1 VSGERPPT
9 FSEWLREGFEEE
21 AAALEGTAELR
32 GLPHPDEHKATA
44 LLPGD
49 DPANHL
55 FPPKENGFLHCP
67 VANLKAMLQTGEL
80 SREDERLVRQALLLK
95 QQQANDVMDG
105 GAMPGRPAPSSPEL
119 VMKPPRRSY

>member
-32 GLPHPDEHKATA
+32 GLPHPDEH
-44 LLPGD
+44 
-49 DPANHL
+49 ANHL